1 MPSYRPP
8 RQDAERLRLERER
21 VAAERGR
28 AAERKMREQRPRVR
42 RGERPPWQD
51 DLGSDA
57 LESDAKFS
65 DAVRSDAADGDRSR
79 WTVDVHSHVYL
90 PRYIQMLRDRGSVP
104 RIQTIDGQDRL
115 LILPDEDK
123 GTSTGARARAMPLSH
138 LASSHPPTLR
148 PTCSAAKGRPIGD
161 EYWSLDRKLAFMDT
175 HHIGASVLSTANPWL
190 DFVGD
195 RREAVELSAALNDD
209 MQAACAASAGRLY
222 GFGVLPLGVAD
233 GAGDACAAEL
243 KRLAAMRHMRG
254 VIIGTRALDDP
265 AKDPMWR
272 AAEESGL
279 TVFVHPHYGLGS
291 AAEMGTDYG
300 HSMLL
305 ALGFPFDTSAAIA
318 RLVLSGVLDRFPK
331 LKILAAHS
339 GGTLPYLAGRLD
351 SCVMHDAHMAHRL
364 KRKPSEY
371 LRELYYD
378 AISYHRPTL
387 DAVAAFAGADRLMFG
402 TDHPFFSP
410 LEGKDDAATRWASVD
425 LNYAAMDHLDAATRD
440 GVRYANAR
448 RILNLY
454 E

>member
-138 LASSHPPTLR
+138 LASSHPPTLHL
-148 PTCSAAKGRPIGD
+148 PCSAAKGRPIGD

-175 HHIGASVLSTANPWL
+175 HHIGASVLSTATNTLCWL
-190 DFVGD
+190 GCST
-195 RREAVELSAALNDD
+195 L
-209 MQAACAASAGRLY
+209 ACS
-222 GFGVLPLGVAD
+222 
-233 GAGDACAAEL
+233 
-243 KRLAAMRHMRG
+243 
-254 VIIGTRALDDP
+254 
-265 AKDPMWR
+265 
-272 AAEESGL
+272 S
-279 TVFVHPHYGLGS
+279 
-291 AAEMGTDYG
+291 
-300 HSMLL
+300 
-305 ALGFPFDTSAAIA
+305 
-318 RLVLSGVLDRFPK
+318 
-331 LKILAAHS
+331 
-339 GGTLPYLAGRLD
+339 
-351 SCVMHDAHMAHRL
+351 
-364 KRKPSEY
+364 
-371 LRELYYD
+371 
-378 AISYHRPTL
+378 RPPT
-387 DAVAAFAGADRLMFG
+387 
-402 TDHPFFSP
+402 
-410 LEGKDDAATRWASVD
+410 ATRRSPC
-425 LNYAAMDHLDAATRD
+425 R
-440 GVRYANAR
+440 
-448 RILNLY
+448 
-454 E
+454 